1 MNETERITYLDGLRG
16 ILAILV
22 VIAHLSGSITG
33 YGEERYLPNVNIAV
47 DAFFVLSG
55 FVLSRL
61 YLVNSTYG
69 FKKILISRFFRL
81 FPLYILTTFLVFL
94 IYTD

>member
-33 YGEERYLPNVNIAV
+33 YGEEGSVR
-47 DAFFVLSG
+47 
-55 FVLSRL
+55 
-61 YLVNSTYG
+61 NSVS
-69 FKKILISRFFRL
+69 IW
-81 FPLYILTTFLVFL
+81 
-94 IYTD
+94 